1 VALRREW
8 HGSARSLNGRAALF
22 FMVGSSLFALGSFPP
37 YARWVDPRVDAMTFV
52 VGAVFFTTA
61 GFHQLLEASEPGT
74 RHRFGFR
81 FRSIVWWACAVQSL
95 GTLFFN
101 ANTIRALD
109 TTLSPSEVDKLVWQP
124 DLLGSI
130 CFLIASELAWW
141 DACGGWWAVRRG
153 DTDWW
158 IAAINY
164 LGSIAFMAS
173 ALAAFVLP
181 TTGEVLNIAVVNVGT
196 FAGALCFFA
205 GAYLLLP
212 PLAGEARVADAA
224 RG

>member
-1 VALRREW
+1 MALRREW
-8 HGSARSLNGRAALF
+8 KGSAHSLDGRAALF

-52 VGAVFFTTA
+52 IGAVFFTTA
-61 GFHQLLEASEPGT
+61 GIHQLLDASEPGT
-74 RHRFGFR
+74 RHRFGFHL
-81 FRSIVWWACAVQSL
+81 RSRLWWAAAVQSL
-95 GTLFFN
+95 GTLYFN

-109 TTLSPSEVDKLVWQP
+109 TTLSPAEVDQLVWQP
-124 DLLGSI
+124 DFFGSI
-130 CFLIASELAWW
+130 CFLVASELAWW
-141 DACGGWWAVRRG
+141 DACGRWWAVRSD

-173 ALAAFVLP
+173 ALAAYVLP

-205 GAYLLLP
+205 GAYLMLP
-212 PLAGEARVADAA
+212 PVPEGGRASTGGA
-224 RG
+224 

>member
-1 VALRREW
+1 MGWRRELR
-8 HGSARSLNGRAALF
+8 GSERTLLGRAALL
-22 FMVGSSLFALGSFPP
+22 FMVGAALFALGSFPP
-37 YARWVDPRVDAMTFV
+37 YARWVDPRVDAITFV
-52 VGAVFFTTA
+52 VGAAFFTAA
-61 GFHQLLEASEPGT
+61 GIHQLLDASEPGRT
-74 RHRFGFR
+74 HRFGLHL
-81 FRSIVWWACAVQSL
+81 RSIVWWAAAVQSL

-109 TTLSPSEVDKLVWQP
+109 TTLTPSEADRLVWQP

-130 CFLIASELAWW
+130 CFLIASELAWI

-158 IAAINY
+158 VAAINY

-173 ALAAFVLP
+173 AAAAYVLP

-196 FAGALCFFA
+196 FAGAVCFFA
-205 GAYLLLP
+205 GAYLMLP
-212 PLAGEARVADAA
+212 PRPDATE
-224 RG
+224 